1 MKHDIEDDAI
11 PIWKL
16 SPIDVLDPNWEA
28 SSHRGSVI
36 VRAPDEAAARVTAA
50 EAFDVATR
58 FPPESGVRVPPWS
71 RANLVK
77 AEQIIDT
84 RYDPQGPVQV
94 LDPAF

>member
-1 MKHDIEDDAI
+1 M

-16 SPIDVLDPNWEA
+16 SPVDPLDPNWEA
-28 SSHRGSVI
+28 SSHRGDVI
-36 VRAPDEAAARVTAA
+36 IRAADEAAARAAAA

-58 FPPESGVRVPPWS
+58 FPPGAGLRVPPWT
-71 RANLVK
+71 RADLVK
-77 AEQIIDT
+77 AERITDP